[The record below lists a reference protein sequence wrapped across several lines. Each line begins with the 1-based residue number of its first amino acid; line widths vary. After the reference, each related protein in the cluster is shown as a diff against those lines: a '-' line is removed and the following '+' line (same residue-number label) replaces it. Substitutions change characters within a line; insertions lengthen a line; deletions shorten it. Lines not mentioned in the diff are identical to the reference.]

1 MAIIRSDPWEEESNS
16 ATALTKRTETKTRDR
31 RLFRFQDLASDYY
44 QVLRQTSRP
53 RICRILWGI
62 VTGALLLVTLFTVGS
77 LLQEYFRHESF
88 DKTSTSWKDNLTLP
102 ALTICSSNF
111 INYTRLREVMTEEGD
126 SDALEALR
134 RVLSLLER
142 YDGAGDFFEL
152 YEANKATF
160 KQLVSYENRRGSIQL
175 RFSLNLDAVIFGTPH
190 YFFDGRGKNITD
202 PRKHMQTT
210 KSGMCLEFNN
220 DETFQQ
226 SNGGPKGGF
235 SIDLNTNVRD
245 YLPTTSSHGFTVF
258 IRDPDENVM
267 LNVGGFV
274 ISPGTETFVR
284 LTSKSAKRL
293 GPPHGTCKNVPNIY
307 SKRNVKFESIRECW
321 QRQVIQAMI
330 GKCGCIPIYF
340 AVQMWYRNRTNVL
353 DEFIELIKTVRAHK
367 FYESIYEFTSEEDV
381 ARYVSMTNGNASRTK
396 QDNMISEIERLKKM
410 FVKSPYFPYHCSL
423 IQERACTLFID
434 NEITKGKLKL
444 EKCPEPC
451 KYREWDA
458 VISSIP
464 FPPTPTYF
472 NEFMIGDGVR
482 TFADAKENIARLHVF
497 YDKIRVQETEQI
509 PAYQTHNFIAEFG
522 GTVDLFIGFSF
533 FTLFQLIEI
542 GIATCVLRCRK
553 IKISKK

>member
-1 MAIIRSDPWEEESNS
+1 M
-16 ATALTKRTETKTRDR
+16 
-31 RLFRFQDLASDYY
+31 
-44 QVLRQTSRP
+44 LRQTSRP

-77 LLQEYFRHESF
+77 LLQEYLRHESF

-340 AVQMWYRNRTNVL
+340 AAQMFFWNKTHIL
-353 DEFIELIKTVRAHK
+353 DEFGEEIKQYRAQK
-367 FYESIYEFTSEEDV
+367 EYEKRYEWANAEVNYTS
-381 ARYVSMTNGNASRTK
+381 
-396 QDNMISEIERLKKM
+396 LKKAQGTQSE
-410 FVKSPYFPYHCSL
+410 KGLGDS
-423 IQERACTLFID
+423 IQSISNQIADRFMRAPFYKYVCGLVQETACAVLVDTMIKKRQLQFER
-434 NEITKGKLKL
+434 
-444 EKCPEPC
+444 CPEPC
-451 KYREWDA
+451 QYNEWDTA
-458 VISSIP
+458 ITSIP
-464 FPPTPTYF
+464 FPPTETYF
-472 NEFMIGDGVR
+472 KKFLKNEDLK
-482 TFADAKENIARLHVF
+482 TYEHAKNNVVRLHVY
-497 YDKIRVQETEQI
+497 YDDIRVQQTTQI
-509 PAYQTHNFIAEFG
+509 PAYQPHNFIAEFG

-533 FTLFQLIEI
+533 FTVLQLIEI
-542 GIATCVLRCRK
+542 GIAACVFRCRENK
-553 IKISKK
+553 NVKV